1 MIVKTTLKTNFLWEL
16 CVQGPRIMPLCIQ
29 QSLIY
34 QMVWKYFLSAKIWFF
49 HYFPWVITLSK
60 TRKMLI
66 SPKPSRIFAI
76 WCENRIQ
83 REICVLYG
91 YSYHPNWSIISKD
104 NLIRV
109 FSMFIYNF
117 YAMNIEKFMKF
128 ESRKWIWPKNIFD
141 GELNCESYRGI
152 PIFQFDRVRCEK
164 AEKPKARFRWPRFYY
179 PILRH

>member
-83 REICVLYG
+83 REICVLHG
-91 YSYHPNWSIISKD
+91 YSYHPNRSIISKD

-109 FSMFIYNF
+109 FSMFIHIFNV
-117 YAMNIEKFMKF
+117 ITVKFDH
-128 ESRKWIWPKNIFD
+128 ESHGWGLTFDFRIFTCVTSV
-141 GELNCESYRGI
+141 NAS
-152 PIFQFDRVRCEK
+152 K
-164 AEKPKARFRWPRFYY
+164 
-179 PILRH
+179 

>member
-34 QMVWKYFLSAKIWFF
+34 QMVWRYFLSAKIWFF

-83 REICVLYG
+83 REICVLHG

-104 NLIRV
+104 NLIRSFLHV
-109 FSMFIYNF
+109 YLQFLCNEHRKIHEIWVPKVNL
-117 YAMNIEKFMKF
+117 AEKYF
-128 ESRKWIWPKNIFD
+128 R
-141 GELNCESYRGI
+141 RGI
-152 PIFQFDRVRCEK
+152 KLRILEGHSDFPIRSGSMRKSRNPES
-164 AEKPKARFRWPRFYY
+164 P
-179 PILRH
+179 L

>member
-1 MIVKTTLKTNFLWEL
+1 MCPRSKNYVLMYPAVTNIPNGVKLFFVRKNLIFSLFSMSYHF
-16 CVQGPRIMPLCIQ
+16 VQNQKNAHI
-29 QSLIY
+29 
-34 QMVWKYFLSAKIWFF
+34 
-49 HYFPWVITLSK
+49 SK
-60 TRKMLI
+60 TIENFCNL
-66 SPKPSRIFAI
+66 
-76 WCENRIQ
+76 CENRIQ
-83 REICVLYG
+83 REICVLHG

-117 YAMNIEKFMKF
+117 YAMNKEKFMKF